1 MRFQIMRAPQSRV
14 GRREHGAVRR
24 SSYRSKFP
32 GVGANGCF
40 LEPGLLPSQI
50 RLILG
55 VGLVY
60 LDSPIHE
67 MEGTHFDVQRAS
79 SGVRQIAYI
88 SGLDRIRK
96 HEIVDRRPER

>member
-1 MRFQIMRAPQSRV
+1 MRAPQSRI

-24 SSYRSKFP
+24 PSDGTELSR
-32 GVGANGCF
+32 VGANGCF

-50 RLILG
+50 RLVLG

-60 LDSPIHE
+60 WDSAIHE
-67 MEGTHFDVQRAS
+67 MEGAHLDVQRAS
-79 SGVRQIAYI
+79 SGVRQSANVA
-88 SGLDRIRK
+88 GLDRIRK

>member
-1 MRFQIMRAPQSRV
+1 MRAPQSRI

-24 SSYRSKFP
+24 SAYRTKFSR
-32 GVGANGCF
+32 VGANSRF

-50 RLILG
+50 RLVLG

-60 LDSPIHE
+60 WDSAIHE
-67 MEGTHFDVQRAS
+67 MEGAHLDVQRAS
-79 SGVRQIAYI
+79 SGVRQVPVIP
-88 SGLDRIRK
+88 GLDRIGK